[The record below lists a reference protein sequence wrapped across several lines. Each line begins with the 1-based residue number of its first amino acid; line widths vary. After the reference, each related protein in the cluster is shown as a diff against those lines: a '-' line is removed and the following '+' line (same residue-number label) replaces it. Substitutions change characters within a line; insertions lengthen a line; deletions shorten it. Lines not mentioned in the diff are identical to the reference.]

1 MATTASAPDLLF
13 GNDLSVVPS
22 MVAHDAAALDL
33 RRKTRVLRRARPGQP
48 DTLDDLDLIAG
59 RENLAQALLLRL
71 LTARGALATLG
82 HADYGS
88 RLGELIGRG
97 KTEELR
103 NLCRAFVLEAVA
115 QEPRVQPKAVEL
127 RFERDQ
133 EQIDNFVFTLAVR
146 PITPA
151 DAAAITL
158 QLEVGL

>member
-1 MATTASAPDLLF
+1 MATAPDALF
-13 GNDLSVVPS
+13 GTDLLVVPQ
-22 MVAHDAAALDL
+22 MVAHDSAALDL
-33 RRKTRVLRRARPGQP
+33 RQKTRVVRRPRPGQP
-48 DTLDDLDLIAG
+48 DTLADLDTIAG

-88 RLGELIGRG
+88 RLVELIGRG
-97 KTEELR
+97 KNEELR
-103 NLCRAFVLEAVA
+103 HLCRAFVLEAVA

-133 EQIDNFVFTLAVR
+133 EQIDNFVFTLAVK
-146 PITPA
+146 PIVPA
-151 DAAAITL
+151 DAATITL